1 MATAPAELQVISSGG
16 KLRLRPKD
24 VAERYSISTQP
35 VYTAIYRGELPA
47 VRFGQRTWLI
57 KPEDA
62 ERWIEENSTPN
73 AA

>member
-1 MATAPAELQVISSGG
+1 MATAPADLQVISDNG

-24 VAERYSISTQP
+24 VARLYSISTQP
-35 VYTAIYRGELPA
+35 VYSAIYRGELPA

-57 KPEDA
+57 RPEDA
-62 ERWIEENSTPN
+62 ARWIEENSTSN